1 MQERLTVQI
10 GNELRSLLQTEDVAV
25 VVDAEH
31 LCVSSRGIQDT
42 SSSTVTSFYSGK
54 FEMDET
60 KKEFLTYIYNK

>member
-1 MQERLTVQI
+1 MQI
-10 GNELRSLLQTEDVAV
+10 GNELKSLLQTEDVAV

-54 FEMDET
+54 FQADET
-60 KKEFLTYIYNK
+60 KKECVFFI

>member
-1 MQERLTVQI
+1 MQI
-10 GNELRSLLQTEDVAV
+10 GNELKALLETEDVAV
-25 VVDAEH
+25 VVAAEH

-54 FEMDET
+54 FENDET